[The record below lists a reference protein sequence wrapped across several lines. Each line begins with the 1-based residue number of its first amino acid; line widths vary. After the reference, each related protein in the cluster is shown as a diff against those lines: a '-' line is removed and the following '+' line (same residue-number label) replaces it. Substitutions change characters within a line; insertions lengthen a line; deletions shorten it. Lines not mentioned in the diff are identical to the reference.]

1 MKKHIMHPVDDEA
14 NHRLVIHTPWNSIA
28 IDDPPS
34 VGIMYEGVMNKLRRT
49 PSNKFISPNSA
60 SKNVKISFVSL
71 PLSEMTIVPLQSS
84 AVPIPWRWSWKMW
97 LPFFDDAE
105 PAEAA
110 TALNHVY
117 AGTIARTISQV
128 GIHPVDT
135 VKTRLQ
141 IRDPPKKL
149 RKWKKSIHSNA
160 IGLGPVGIDNWLLK
174 GPGDLYRGVTGAILG
189 TLPNALIYFAAYEA
203 SKRKLKKVVPE
214 KWDGLVHVASA
225 SIGTIVAS
233 IVRVPADTLKH
244 RVQVYLHSNV
254 FEAFR
259 SVVASE
265 GIGGLY
271 RGFWPTLMR
280 DVPEIA
286 IQFSVYEQLR
296 SMVSRKRQVSK
307 LTTPEHLA
315 LGAFAGA
322 VAATFTMPLDLVKT
336 RQQCGLSESIPR
348 IVVSVIRE
356 KGVQGLF
363 AGVGSRTLHVS
374 LMSALFFSMFEYCKL
389 VMIGRSLSPIGNR
402 LIETFSQRS
411 GPRSVTKYGRDSL
424 SILGD
429 GRRIRRGFLVTK
441 VLH

>member
-1 MKKHIMHPVDDEA
+1 MKKHVFQLVDDDS
-14 NHRLVIHTPWNSIA
+14 HRLVIHTPWNTIA

-34 VGIMYEGVMNKLRRT
+34 IGVMYEGLMKNLRKAQNNKLISSYR
-49 PSNKFISPNSA
+49 PSNDVRF
-60 SKNVKISFVSL
+60 SFAPL

-84 AVPIPWRWSWKMW
+84 AVAIPWRWNWKMW

-117 AGTIARTISQV
+117 AGTMARTISQV
-128 GIHPVDT
+128 AIHPVDT

-174 GPGDLYRGVTGAILG
+174 GPGDLFRGVTGAILG
-189 TLPNALIYFAAYEA
+189 TLPNALLYFAAYEV
-203 SKRKLKKVVPE
+203 SRRRLKKVVPE

-233 IVRVPADTLKH
+233 VVRVPADTLKH
-244 RVQVYLHSNV
+244 RVQVYLHANV

-259 SVVASE
+259 SVVTTD
-265 GIGGLY
+265 GIAGLY

-286 IQFSVYEQLR
+286 IQFSVYEKLR
-296 SMVSRKRQVSK
+296 GVLEQKRQVSK
-307 LTTPEHLA
+307 LTTPEHLT

-322 VAATFTMPLDLVKT
+322 VAATCTMPLDLVKT
-336 RQQCGLSESIPR
+336 RQQCGMAESIPG
-348 IVVSVIRE
+348 IVLSVIRE
-356 KGVQGLF
+356 KGVRGLF
-363 AGVGSRTLHVS
+363 TGVRSRTLHVS
-374 LMSALFFSMFEYCKL
+374 LMSALFFSLFEYCKL
-389 VMIGRSLSPIGNR
+389 VMLRDRSLNLIGSPSTEN
-402 LIETFSQRS
+402 FSPRS
-411 GPRSVTKYGRDSL
+411 GPKSATKYGRGNL
-424 SILGD
+424 CILD
-429 GRRIRRGFLVTK
+429 DCQPVRRGFLISK
-441 VLH
+441 IH